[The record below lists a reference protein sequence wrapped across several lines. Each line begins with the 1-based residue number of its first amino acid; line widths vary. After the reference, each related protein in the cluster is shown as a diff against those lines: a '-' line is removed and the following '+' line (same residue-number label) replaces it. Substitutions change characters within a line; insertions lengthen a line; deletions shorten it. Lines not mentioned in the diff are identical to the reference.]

1 MSYTLN
7 YDLYIRDDEMDKVKE
22 LCKKKK
28 EAYVNK
34 IHGFRDIIQKM
45 LNDGVE
51 KGEFHDR
58 MDAFKKT
65 VEDLEKD
72 VDEIDEEIAKQIK
85 NFLSD
90 FEKADG
96 DLY

>member
-45 LNDGVE
+45 LKDGVIC
-51 KGEFHDR
+51 GDFHDR
-58 MDAFKKT
+58 MESFKKT
-65 VEDLEKD
+65 VEALDKD
-72 VDEIDEEIAKQIK
+72 VDDIDEQISKQIEE
-85 NFLSD
+85 FLSD